1 MDHYFFVT
9 RLCKFHGIG
18 ITISYPPNNLLIL
31 IIINCE
37 SIWYHTAHHTPHALG
52 LDHFYQRSQKSKTPL
67 IYEIPE
73 FKLVLRIFNP
83 LCVVL
88 VGYVGFDYTI
98 YLARS
103 CLQLYVFN
111 NGYCMSPT

>member
-1 MDHYFFVT
+1 MKS
-9 RLCKFHGIG
+9 L
-18 ITISYPPNNLLIL
+18 NL
-31 IIINCE
+31 N
-37 SIWYHTAHHTPHALG
+37 W
-52 LDHFYQRSQKSKTPL
+52 FY
-67 IYEIPE
+67 E
-73 FKLVLRIFNP
+73 FFNP